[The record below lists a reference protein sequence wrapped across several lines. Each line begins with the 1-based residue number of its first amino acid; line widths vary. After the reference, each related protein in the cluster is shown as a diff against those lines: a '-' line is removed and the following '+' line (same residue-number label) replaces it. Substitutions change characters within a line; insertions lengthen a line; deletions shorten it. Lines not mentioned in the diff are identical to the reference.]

1 MNGRRGNDESG
12 DPAIRWRPRMSIRAR
27 LTLTYALLLAIMG
40 ALMLGA
46 VYVFMRFVPTYAIVS
61 ARAGR
66 SAPVLGGVTPATPSS
81 TAGTT
86 SPGVSAPPG
95 TADSVS
101 LTLQSSADILNTL
114 LLVSV
119 VVLLLLA
126 AIGAVLG
133 WVIAGRMLR
142 PLKAINRAAQRAAAG
157 ELDHRLSLGGP
168 HDEMSDLAE
177 TFDDML
183 AKLDLSFQAHQ
194 RFAGNASH
202 ELRTPLATT
211 KAMLDIALTDPE
223 LDFAELRKVA
233 VRVSE
238 TNRRNMQTVESL
250 LDLAEIGQ
258 VTMGNERISL
268 DEVAFDALV
277 EATADVGERG
287 LTVASTLEPVEV
299 LGDPV
304 LVRRALVNLL
314 DNAVRHNH
322 QGGTIEVAVRAVDDL
337 AEFRVSNTGRPVD
350 PSTIDSLREP
360 FVRGAGRVASPSGGT
375 AGHGLGLAIVSRVVE
390 AHDGRLELTANSSGG
405 MTAIVRFPMEQSHR
419 RRRSG
424 SPRQ

>member
-1 MNGRRGNDESG
+1 MNGRRGNDEAH

-27 LTLTYALLLAIMG
+27 LTLTYALLLATMG

-66 SAPVLGGVTPATPSS
+66 SAPALGGATSATASP
-81 TAGTT
+81 TAGAT

-223 LDFAELRKVA
+223 LDLAELRKVA

-238 TNRRNMQTVESL
+238 TNQRNMQTVESL

-277 EATADVGERG
+277 EATSDVGELG
-287 LTVASTLEPVEV
+287 PTVASTLEPVEV

-322 QGGTIEVAVRAVDDL
+322 PGGTIEVAVREVDDL
-337 AEFRVSNTGRPVD
+337 AEFRVTNTGRPVD

-375 AGHGLGLAIVSRVVE
+375 AGHGLGLAIVSRVIE
-390 AHDGRLELTANSSGG
+390 AHDGRLELTANSGGG
-405 MTAIVRFPMEQSHR
+405 MTAVWRLPTAQSHD

-424 SPRQ
+424 SPRG